1 MSWLLTQYGVEL
13 EINTTPFAAAP
24 TWAPVCD
31 GFNNV
36 SKNMNEQVQEFFFL
50 CGKGWGSSEVTGA
63 RPVMT
68 LSGVRKVGDAA
79 QDFIFKAQ
87 YKFLNG
93 RKTQLRRSSMNG
105 DGTIQRETL
114 NVTMQNIVDGGG
126 NTTDGASV
134 SVDFA
139 QNGPPIVETLAA
151 GGTVTLS
158 SVAGASIVGTTVLT
172 AVPTFPDAGCKYVWK
187 VGDTTSAPTAAVGDI
202 VADWNDFSNG
212 ATYEIA
218 SGVKVTVAMVN
229 IATYAVVASGN
240 ATVVAKAA
248 GA

>member
-13 EINTTPFAAAP
+13 EINTTPFGTAP

-36 SKNMNEQVQEFFFL
+36 SKNVNEQVQEFFFL

-63 RPVMT
+63 RPVLT
-68 LSGVRKVGDAA
+68 LTGVRKVGDAA
-79 QDFIFKAQ
+79 QEYIFSTQ

-93 RKTQLRRSSMNG
+93 RKTQLRKSTMNA

-114 NVTMQNIVDGGG
+114 NVTLQNLQDMGG
-126 NTTDGASV
+126 NTTDGASI
-134 SVDFA
+134 SVEFA
-139 QNGPPIVETLAA
+139 QNGPPIVETLTA
-151 GGTVTLS
+151 GGTVTVT
-158 SVAGASIVGTTVLT
+158 SVAGASVGTTVLT

-187 VGDTTSAPTAAVGDI
+187 VGDASDAPAADAGDI
-202 VADWNDFSNG
+202 LTDWNDFSNG
-212 ATYEIA
+212 ATYQIA
-218 SGVKVTVAMVN
+218 SGTKVTVAMVN
-229 IATYAVVASGN
+229 VATYACVSSGN
-240 ATVVAKAA
+240 VTVVAKAA